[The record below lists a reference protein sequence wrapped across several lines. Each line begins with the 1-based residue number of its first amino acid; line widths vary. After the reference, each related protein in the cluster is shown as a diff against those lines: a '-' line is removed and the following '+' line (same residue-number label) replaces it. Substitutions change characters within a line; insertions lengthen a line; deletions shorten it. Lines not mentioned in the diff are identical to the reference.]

1 MDALDL
7 CVTPHPNG
15 YAVRILGEPEAIF
28 TNTRDAYAAF
38 CAARDAITQLKE
50 LLNV

>member
-1 MDALDL
+1 MSDLDL
-7 CVTPHPNG
+7 CVTAHPYG
-15 YAVRILGEPEAIF
+15 YAVRILGEPEAVF

-38 CAARDAITQLKE
+38 CAARDALTQLQE